1 MSICVSDKKKK
12 KTNFILEF
20 PTKSVHKSE
29 GDIIIGLD
37 NKSTC

>member
-12 KTNFILEF
+12 KNSFWNSL
-20 PTKSVHKSE
+20 TKSEQKSK